1 MSATTQRGPGDT
13 LSFSSPESDFT
24 SGMGSMMAEKAE
36 KRASPPDV
44 KESTR
49 CSASSITHSDTLSFA
64 SPESDFTGGFPL
76 VGNDVDWEVVNGE
89 RHSDTLSF
97 ASPESDFTGGR
108 PLVGNDVDHEVVDRD
123 MESDLAYSLS
133 FSSPESDFTGLPLTS
148 SQRRQLDNVSS
159 TIGTVDI
166 FPEEPADQRQS
177 DLAYSLSF
185 ASESNSDSV
194 VGLPLTP
201 IQKQQLR
208 KLIVNNLAP
217 HSAPITMSEALAS
230 TGEAKVLTMA
240 VAPFEIKHVNDEWV
254 SLCGYTPEESIG
266 KDLGILQGPLTDE
279 DAVSNLISAIEKG
292 DYENAVANLTNY
304 SKNGDAFEN
313 DLTVTP
319 VVEEDSEQIVALM
332 GILRPLSQSSA
343 MKN

>member
-1 MSATTQRGPGDT
+1 METK
-13 LSFSSPESDFT
+13 
-24 SGMGSMMAEKAE
+24 AEKAE
-36 KRASPPDV
+36 KRASP
-44 KESTR
+44 S
-49 CSASSITHSDTLSFA
+49 
-64 SPESDFTGGFPL
+64 
-76 VGNDVDWEVVNGE
+76 NVN
-89 RHSDTLSF
+89 HSDTLSF

-108 PLVGNDVDHEVVDRD
+108 PLVGNDVDQEVIDRD

-159 TIGTVDI
+159 TTGTVDI

-177 DLAYSLSF
+177 DLSYSLSF
-185 ASESNSDSV
+185 ASESNSNSG

-217 HSAPITMSEALAS
+217 HSAPITMSEALAP
-230 TGEAKVLTMA
+230 TGEAKVLTTTM
-240 VAPFEIKHVNDEWV
+240 APFEIKHVNDEWV

-332 GILRPLSQSSA
+332 GILRPQSQSSA